1 MLTLIKSTLSS
12 LPIYFMSLF
21 FISRKVCTRLE
32 KIQRDFLWDSGA
44 LEKKLHLVNWSS
56 VSANMRQGGLGIR
69 NLVALN
75 NAIAWEVELEIC
87 YREGFFVETSHH
99 RQIWGRGRRLVFER
113 SEGSLW
119 CGSVESY

>member
-1 MLTLIKSTLSS
+1 M
-12 LPIYFMSLF
+12 
-21 FISRKVCTRLE
+21 CTRLE

-56 VSANMRQGGLGIR
+56 VSANMRQGRLGIR